1 MATVDKKTGKVT
13 VQKGD
18 TPATIAKSLGI
29 PVAQVNQA
37 ISANKTL
44 AARQQAGGTVLFSG
58 TTFTVPALK
67 ATPGTPGAG
76 AGTTTTTTEQV
87 PDWVLEFQREQ
98 QAQVESRKVSARAV
112 AKSLASALGMQ
123 ESIVDKLA
131 DLQINQGYTEESVQV
146 AMRDLPEF
154 KQRFAGM
161 DKYNKNFAGDIAAGR
176 KAQVVDPFTYLQL
189 EKDYQEVLT
198 RYGLGDMANQNTFA
212 ELIGNDVS
220 VQETRDRITNVYDKI
235 NNADELLKTQLKT
248 YFPTL
253 DTTDFAKA
261 LLTGKNPEDM
271 AAQLQRKYQRAEI
284 SSEAARFGLTANPML
299 SQELETLG
307 ITREAARQG
316 FSTVAE
322 NLQPLSKFAQI
333 YEGTTTGLEEELT
346 AETFKGL
353 ESQRRKRLVQ
363 REIGTFSGESGISRT
378 SLSTRGTAGNI

>member
-1 MATVDKKTGKVT
+1 
-13 VQKGD
+13 
-18 TPATIAKSLGI
+18 
-29 PVAQVNQA
+29 
-37 ISANKTL
+37 
-44 AARQQAGGTVLFSG
+44 
-58 TTFTVPALK
+58 
-67 ATPGTPGAG
+67 
-76 AGTTTTTTEQV
+76 
-87 PDWVLEFQREQ
+87 
-98 QAQVESRKVSARAV
+98 
-112 AKSLASALGMQ
+112 
-123 ESIVDKLA
+123 
-131 DLQINQGYTEESVQV
+131 
-146 AMRDLPEF
+146 
-154 KQRFAGM
+154 
-161 DKYNKNFAGDIAAGR
+161 
-176 KAQVVDPFTYLQL
+176 
-189 EKDYQEVLT
+189 
-198 RYGLGDMANQNTFA
+198 MANQNTFA

>member
-44 AARQQAGGTVLFSG
+44 AARQRAGSTVLFSG

-87 PDWVLEFQREQ
+87 PDWVLEFQRDQ

-307 ITREAARQG
+307 ITREEARTG
-316 FSTVAE
+316 FGKVAE
-322 NLQPLSKFAQI
+322 QLQPLSKLAQI
-333 YEGTTTGLEEELT
+333 YEGTSAGIQEELT
-346 AETFKGL
+346 SEQFKGL
-353 ESQRRKRLVQ
+353 QSQRRKKLTEQ
-363 REIGTFSGESGISRT
+363 EKATFGGSAGTST
-378 SLSTRGTAGNI
+378 VSLGTAGTGSF